1 MKYLKPFILDF
12 FIIFFATLFLI
23 LYFIVPNAS
32 LWAPVIYGRF

>member
-1 MKYLKPFILDF
+1 MKHLKPFILDF
-12 FIIFFATLFLI
+12 AILIFATLVLI